1 MPKPK
6 TLSLSKFIFSEAQ
19 KLDEERREFFL
30 NWLASHANFEK
41 LNEGKQMEK
50 ELNALFYSLSIGKTL
65 EEYKLIIAEIKW
77 CAEVP
82 IQIIRRIASA
92 ERQDNRRSLDE

>member
-1 MPKPK
+1 MTMKN
-6 TLSLSKFIFSEAQ
+6 TLSLGKFICKEAQ
-19 KLDEERREFFL
+19 RLGEERRGFFL
-30 NWLASHANFEK
+30 LWLASHANFEK